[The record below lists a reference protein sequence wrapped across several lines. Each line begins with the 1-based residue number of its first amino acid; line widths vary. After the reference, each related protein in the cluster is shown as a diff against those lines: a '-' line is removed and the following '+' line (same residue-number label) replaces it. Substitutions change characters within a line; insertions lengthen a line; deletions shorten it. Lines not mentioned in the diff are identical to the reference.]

1 MTWWL
6 GPAVSAIGSIAGANA
21 KKKEA
26 ERMTKRSP
34 EEMEYVGKL
43 KKWSTKGQ
51 YPVDQMMAK
60 ASIPI
65 QQQAMA
71 AKAQTTGS
79 MIKQGMEH
87 SIVARELM
95 RKTDKDTMA
104 SLASQA
110 REIAIKN
117 QASKVQ
123 ASKDLYAYDQK
134 RQQLLR
140 SAASMKSQANLDMFK
155 GVAGAVTSG
164 VEAFNQYKAPQ
175 ELAGGILKDGKWISP
190 EGNIIDL
197 DGVGGNVSASA
208 SGGGSHQVNNYY
220 GGSGSSSSAPDYDSM
235 SFDEAFAAARKS
247 LGAGQVFTWR
257 GKKYTTDRG
266 DD

>member
-6 GPAVSAIGSIAGANA
+6 GPAINAIGSIAGANA
-21 KKKEA
+21 KKKQA

-34 EEMEYVGKL
+34 EELEYVQKL

-51 YPVDQMMAK
+51 YPVNEMMAK

-65 QQQAMA
+65 QQQAMT

-79 MIKQGMEH
+79 MIRQGLEN

-117 QASKVQ
+117 QQSKVQ
-123 ASKDLYAYDQK
+123 ASKDLFNYDQR
-134 RQQLLR
+134 RQELLR
-140 SAASMKSQANLDMFK
+140 KAADMKSQAKMDMFQ
-155 GVAGAVTSG
+155 GVIGAVTGG
-164 VEAFNQYKAPQ
+164 VSAKMGYDAPQ
-175 ELAGGILKDGKWISP
+175 ELAGGILKDGKYITAN
-190 EGNIIDL
+190 GTIVDL
-197 DGVGGNVSASA
+197 NSLNPQGGE
-208 SGGGSHQVNNYY
+208 
-220 GGSGSSSSAPDYDSM
+220 YDEM
-235 SFDEAFAAARKS
+235 SFDKAFSAARRN
-247 LGAGQVFTWR
+247 LGSDSVFTWR
-257 GKKYTTDRG
+257 GEEFTTKREG
-266 DD
+266 E

>member
-1 MTWWL
+1 MVWWL
-6 GPAVSAIGSIAGANA
+6 GAAASAIGSIAGANA
-21 KKKEA
+21 KKKQAEA
-26 ERMTKRSP
+26 MTKRSP

-71 AKAQTTGS
+71 AKAGTTGS

-87 SIVARELM
+87 SMVARELM
-95 RKTDKDTMA
+95 RKTDKDTMS
-104 SLASQA
+104 SLATQA

-123 ASKDLYAYDQK
+123 ASKDMYSYDQK
-134 RQQLLR
+134 RKELLQK
-140 SAASMKSQANLDMFK
+140 AAAMKSQSKLDMFK
-155 GVAGAVTSG
+155 GITGAMTQG
-164 VEAFNQYKAPQ
+164 IGAYKTEFGPQ
-175 ELAGGILKDGKWISP
+175 EIAGGILKDDKFIT
-190 EGNIIDL
+190 
-197 DGVGGNVSASA
+197 
-208 SGGGSHQVNNYY
+208 GGGTIVDLMGQAA
-220 GGSGSSSSAPDYDSM
+220 GGGDDAGAGAGAGDGGDLDSM
-235 SFDEAFAAARKS
+235 SFNDAFANRRAA
-247 LGAGQVFTWR
+247 LGPGQTFMWR
-257 GKKYTTDRG
+257 GTQYTTDRE